1 MSNNWSYEAISSYIF
16 TIFSWNLQEEFIN
29 TIINVINGFVTEPFQ
44 IQYGT
49 PKSVQK
55 QHEDQLLT
63 ITKEKKNKKKGK
75 KTKKTINSKKV
86 NEDVLNRL
94 FEDLSED
101 EPIQSIVTTKI
112 QPQEMDNETSL
123 DEEIDIYLA
132 VQIFEVIMKL
142 YIDQY
147 VSLILC
153 HH

>member
-1 MSNNWSYEAISSYIF
+1 M
-16 TIFSWNLQEEFIN
+16 
-29 TIINVINGFVTEPFQ
+29 
-44 IQYGT
+44 
-49 PKSVQK
+49 
-55 QHEDQLLT
+55 
-63 ITKEKKNKKKGK
+63 
-75 KTKKTINSKKV
+75 
-86 NEDVLNRL
+86 NRL

>member
-29 TIINVINGFVTEPFQ
+29 TIINVINGFVIEPFQ
-44 IQYGT
+44 IQYGI

-63 ITKEKKNKKKGK
+63 ITKEKTSKKKGK
-75 KTKKTINSKKV
+75 KTKKAINSKKV

>member
-1 MSNNWSYEAISSYIF
+1 MR
-16 TIFSWNLQEEFIN
+16 LQN
-29 TIINVINGFVTEPFQ
+29 
-44 IQYGT
+44 
-49 PKSVQK
+49 KK
-55 QHEDQLLT
+55 
-63 ITKEKKNKKKGK
+63 KKRKNKKKGK

-112 QPQEMDNETSL
+112 QPQEMDTETSL